1 MRAPPCVCEYKND
14 GAPQD
19 RHRLRTSLQLC
30 APPTKRM
37 RNQSR
42 PGAATLDHHTGA
54 RERVPKAVVLAS
66 STTTRKQEHPR
77 KPSASVPGTCS
88 NRDRCEMR
96 ARRALAAWRVR
107 VLRRLEAPQRSVS
120 LHHDERSATERAR
133 FVRELKNK
141 TCILPKKKK
150 STVSANRDVGCP
162 GPGGEQSGDII
173 VASGCDE
180 GSNGTQGSPDLC
192 APACALAKV
201 PWLSTPQA

>member
-141 TCILPKKKK
+141 KQPPNCRFHPSGARSPSTGRVNVKSWRRCARSRGDHPEQHRGRYRRMPLLP
-150 STVSANRDVGCP
+150 
-162 GPGGEQSGDII
+162 
-173 VASGCDE
+173 
-180 GSNGTQGSPDLC
+180 
-192 APACALAKV
+192 
-201 PWLSTPQA
+201 